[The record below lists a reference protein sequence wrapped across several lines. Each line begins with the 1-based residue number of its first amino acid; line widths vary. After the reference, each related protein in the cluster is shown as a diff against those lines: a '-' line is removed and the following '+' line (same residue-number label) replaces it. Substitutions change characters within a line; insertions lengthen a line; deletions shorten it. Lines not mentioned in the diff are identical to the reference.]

1 MEMENYEK
9 ILEENKQLKNT
20 IKEYEKK
27 NINKNNILN
36 VNYQKKLENYENLL
50 KLKTDELNIIK
61 KELENKNKIINNL
74 EENKK
79 DLKLNCELNEKKIKS
94 LENNINEIKK
104 KSGDKDKMIE
114 EYLKL
119 KNENEK
125 LKTKLEHT
133 NNIIKIN
140 NDNDVKNL
148 NYQLNEDLK
157 KERDDK
163 ADLKLKLEQLKK
175 KRNEDLENY
184 KKNDYNVDFI
194 GKQLENFYDI
204 IINIKSIRELANKD
218 GGWEIKWNKN
228 MESIKEFMKSNE
240 KLLKVG
246 ILGNGNMGK
255 SFLLSR
261 IFKENIPSGYSV
273 ITEGLSIK
281 MNKEKLY
288 ALLDSAGLQTPLLQ
302 NDEEI
307 NKNLNEEDKF
317 KEYENLYKDKTQTEN
332 FIQNLILY
340 LSDMLLIVVGKI
352 TFNEQRLINKIK
364 NELINQK
371 SKKPIFI
378 IHNLLNFQTC
388 DQVNEHINNTLLK
401 SASFKLIK
409 VRDIKRSNKI
419 NGDRFYYIEDNKNNN
434 NDFYIYHL
442 IMARESTEAGDYYN
456 NYLYD
461 FLEERFNEFPDRSPL
476 SILDEIKNKFVEW
489 SSDLLEEQV
498 KEENITIENEGD
510 KEKKFIYHCEDKNE
524 IPKIMPKACISD
536 ELGLSIYRSS
546 GYEPPYV
553 IYVEDNKKLVIQL
566 ELPGNVIVE
575 DAYADLNQNQI
586 FIKGNKEDKNE
597 LSRNI
602 NENNLNI
609 SKSKLLENEKIR
621 LLKNTRKYGKFTLI
635 IPFGNEIKL
644 ADELPEEEIN
654 DIKIIE
660 GIITIKFIL
669 ARRRVPKA

>member
-1 MEMENYEK
+1 
-9 ILEENKQLKNT
+9 
-20 IKEYEKK
+20 
-27 NINKNNILN
+27 
-36 VNYQKKLENYENLL
+36 
-50 KLKTDELNIIK
+50 
-61 KELENKNKIINNL
+61 
-74 EENKK
+74 
-79 DLKLNCELNEKKIKS
+79 
-94 LENNINEIKK
+94 
-104 KSGDKDKMIE
+104 
-114 EYLKL
+114 
-119 KNENEK
+119 
-125 LKTKLEHT
+125 
-133 NNIIKIN
+133 
-140 NDNDVKNL
+140 
-148 NYQLNEDLK
+148 
-157 KERDDK
+157 
-163 ADLKLKLEQLKK
+163 
-175 KRNEDLENY
+175 
-184 KKNDYNVDFI
+184 
-194 GKQLENFYDI
+194 
-204 IINIKSIRELANKD
+204 
-218 GGWEIKWNKN
+218 

-281 MNKEKLY
+281 INKEKLY

-364 NELINQK
+364 NELNNQK

-388 DQVNEHINNTLLK
+388 EQVDEHINNTLLK

-409 VRDIKRSNKI
+409 VRDIKRSNKN

-489 SSDLLEEQV
+489 SSDLLEEQI
-498 KEENITIENEGD
+498 KKENIIIENEGD

-602 NENNLNI
+602 NENNLNS
-609 SKSKLLENEKIR
+609 SKSKLLENENIR

>member
-1 MEMENYEK
+1 
-9 ILEENKQLKNT
+9 
-20 IKEYEKK
+20 
-27 NINKNNILN
+27 
-36 VNYQKKLENYENLL
+36 
-50 KLKTDELNIIK
+50 
-61 KELENKNKIINNL
+61 
-74 EENKK
+74 
-79 DLKLNCELNEKKIKS
+79 
-94 LENNINEIKK
+94 
-104 KSGDKDKMIE
+104 
-114 EYLKL
+114 
-119 KNENEK
+119 
-125 LKTKLEHT
+125 
-133 NNIIKIN
+133 
-140 NDNDVKNL
+140 
-148 NYQLNEDLK
+148 
-157 KERDDK
+157 
-163 ADLKLKLEQLKK
+163 
-175 KRNEDLENY
+175 
-184 KKNDYNVDFI
+184 
-194 GKQLENFYDI
+194 
-204 IINIKSIRELANKD
+204 
-218 GGWEIKWNKN
+218 

-307 NKNLNEEDKF
+307 NKYLNEEDKF

-388 DQVNEHINNTLLK
+388 EQVNEHINNTLLK

-489 SSDLLEEQV
+489 SSDLLEEQI

-510 KEKKFIYHCEDKNE
+510 KEKKFIYHCKDKNE
-524 IPKIMPKACISD
+524 NPKIMPKACISD

-602 NENNLNI
+602 NESENNLNS
-609 SKSKLLENEKIR
+609 SKSKLLENENIR

-660 GIITIKFIL
+660 GIITIKFKL
-669 ARRRVPKA
+669 ARRKYQKNNY